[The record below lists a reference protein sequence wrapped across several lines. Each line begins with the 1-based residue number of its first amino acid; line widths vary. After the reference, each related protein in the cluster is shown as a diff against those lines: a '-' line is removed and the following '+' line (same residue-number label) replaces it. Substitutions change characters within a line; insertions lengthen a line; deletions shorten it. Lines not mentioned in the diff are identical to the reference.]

1 MLYDKIIRNYKPL
14 ILAALA
20 ITVLLLPF
28 ARRNTIDNNIEEN
41 VLHDEK
47 LSNYKDFLKT
57 FGNDRLLIA
66 AFKYE
71 IIDAKLVRD
80 LYDLEG
86 RLVKLPSVERVISP
100 VSILKQ
106 SFGLNDR
113 ESLEIWLKS
122 PARLAN
128 YVSKI
133 YKFTSVSKTILSPEK
148 KTASLIVRLGQH
160 VSDTDVESVDEIIR
174 VIESDKNLGQKITV
188 SGIPAIVKVIHGY
201 TARDQKIFTPIT
213 IAVILIILFLL
224 YRSGAGILI
233 PLPVIVIP
241 LLWTQGIYN
250 LNGNS
255 TNFIISMMP
264 PLLLGIALTSV
275 IHISTAYFQKSRD
288 EKVFNINTLTSCLKD
303 LAVPDILCQITTIF
317 GFASLGFNGIGAIMH
332 FGVYSAFGVFLTI
345 ISALFLL
352 PSLFYYFKISGMKVT
367 GYQTSTAP
375 VLFISKFVIRR
386 KYLIV
391 AFSSIAGLIG
401 LYGITLLEVE
411 TSLIK
416 FLPPSHPEII
426 KGKFIE
432 QNLFGSVPVQMA
444 LKIKPEKIDKND
456 TLDTSLLNSVYCNK
470 ISDLTNEMLKI
481 KDVNSAVSYVNF
493 IQDYD
498 REFSGEKNNI
508 PPSAAE
514 IKDYL
519 DFYRPY
525 SASAE
530 DDDEGDC
537 DYQTIETAGFF
548 TGETREVAVEINNA
562 ARLIVK
568 NGGAAAVESN
578 SGTTAAAVG
587 SHHKD
592 LLDGFITRD
601 YTCANI
607 AIRINDVSSKKLDA
621 IFDEMERLAS
631 KLLPENID
639 FYLTGRAYLWART
652 SEILAYNEIEN
663 FVFSLVLIV
672 IVIILYFRSLKVG
685 LISIAPNVLPLI
697 ILYGYMGWNG
707 IAFDTVTG
715 MIASVA
721 IGIVFDDTIHYTYEF
736 RNKIKS
742 GLSYE
747 EAAAASLQKKGISM
761 IFTTVVI
768 SCAFGALMTSEFV
781 PTQYFGILIFF
792 GMVLALLFDLFLTPA
807 LLIISKPF

>member
-14 ILAALA
+14 ILAMIAL
-20 ITVLLLPF
+20 TLLLLPF
-28 ARRNTIDNNIEEN
+28 ARKSTIDNNIEEN

-71 IIDAKLVRD
+71 TIDAELIRD
-80 LYDLEG
+80 LYDLED
-86 RLVKLPSVERVISP
+86 RLLKLPSVERVISP

-113 ESLEIWLKS
+113 DSLEIWLKS

-160 VSDTDVESVDEIIR
+160 ISDTDVKCVDEIIR
-174 VIESDKNLGQKITV
+174 VIESDKNLGPRVKV

-201 TARDQKIFTPIT
+201 TARDQKLFTPIT
-213 IAVILIILFLL
+213 IAVILIILFML
-224 YRSGAGILI
+224 YRSGAGVFI
-233 PLPVIVIP
+233 PLPVIVLP
-241 LLWTQGIYN
+241 LLWTQAVYN

-255 TNFIISMMP
+255 TNFITSMMP
-264 PLLLGIALTSV
+264 PLLLGIALTSA
-275 IHISTAYFQKSRD
+275 IHIVTAYFEKSRD
-288 EKVFNINTLTSCLKD
+288 EKEFNINILTACLKD
-303 LAVPDILCQITTIF
+303 LAAPVILCQITTVF

-332 FGVYSAFGVFLTI
+332 FGVYSALGVFLTI

-352 PSLFYYFKISGMKVT
+352 PALLAYFKISGMKIT
-367 GYQTSTAP
+367 GYQTSAAP
-375 VLFISKFVIRR
+375 MNFISRIAARH
-386 KYLIV
+386 KYIIV
-391 AFSSIAGLIG
+391 ALSLIAGLIG
-401 LYGITLLEVE
+401 LYGITFLEVE

-432 QNLFGSVPVQMA
+432 ENLFGSVPVQIV
-444 LKIKPEKIDKND
+444 LKVKPESIDKNA
-456 TLDTSLLNSVYCNK
+456 TLETGLLNSVYCNK
-470 ISDLTNEMLKI
+470 ISDFTNEILKI
-481 KDVNSAVSYVNF
+481 KDINSAVSYVNF

-508 PPSAAE
+508 PPTAPE

-525 SASAE
+525 SASDE
-530 DDDEGDC
+530 DEEGDY
-537 DYQTIETAGFF
+537 DYEIIETAGFF
-548 TGETREVAVEINNA
+548 TGETREVVVEINKA
-562 ARLIVK
+562 ARPGGK
-568 NGGAAAVESN
+568 NAGAAESN
-578 SGTTAAAVG
+578 SAASTAAAAQIQQE
-587 SHHKD
+587 D

-601 YTCANI
+601 YTGANI
-607 AIRINDVSSKKLDA
+607 AVRINDVSSKKLDA
-621 IFDEMERLAS
+621 IFDEVERLAS
-631 KLLPENID
+631 KHLPENIE

-663 FVFSLVLIV
+663 FALSLVLIIIVV
-672 IVIILYFRSLKVG
+672 ISYFRSLKAG
-685 LISIAPNVLPLI
+685 LISIAPNILPLI
-697 ILYGYMGWNG
+697 MLYGYMGWSG

-721 IGIVFDDTIHYTYEF
+721 IGIGFDDTIHYIYEF
-736 RNKIKS
+736 RKNIKS

-747 EAAAASLQKKGISM
+747 DAAAASMRVKGSSM
-761 IFTTVVI
+761 VFTTVVI
-768 SCAFGALMTSEFV
+768 ACAFGALMTSEFV
-781 PTQYFGILIFF
+781 PTQHFGVLISFN
-792 GMVLALLFDLFLTPA
+792 MLMALIFDLFLTPA
-807 LLIISKPF
+807 LLLISRPF